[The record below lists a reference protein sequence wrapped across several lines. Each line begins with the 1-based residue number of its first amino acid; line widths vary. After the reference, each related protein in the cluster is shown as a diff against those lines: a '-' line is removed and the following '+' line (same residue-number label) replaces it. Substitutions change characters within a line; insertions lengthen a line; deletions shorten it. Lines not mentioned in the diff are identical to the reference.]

1 MQVDNKYYKL
11 TDSFVTKTPALIKAS
26 TQKQKDPSK
35 PLKAPKNLGIFATVS
50 PALEA
55 AVVAAAKVADA
66 EAKAHLAHEHMMEA
80 ERILKMAEETE
91 SLLTLAAEIYARCIS
106 SSSSAH
112 VTFQSAIYI
121 FTLFMRRCF
130 RFKGRDNHS

>member
-1 MQVDNKYYKL
+1 MQVDNKCYKL
-11 TDSFVTKTPALIKAS
+11 ADSFATKTPALVKAPS
-26 TQKQKDPSK
+26 QKQKDPSK
-35 PLKAPKNLGIFATVS
+35 PLKASKNLGIFAAAS

-91 SLLTLAAEIYARCIS
+91 SLLTLAAEIYDRCIS
-106 SSSSAH
+106 SSSSAYL
-112 VTFQSAIYI
+112 TFQSAIFL
-121 FTLFMRRCF
+121 FTSF
-130 RFKGRDNHS
+130 

>member
-11 TDSFVTKTPALIKAS
+11 TDSFATKTPALPKAS

-35 PLKAPKNLGIFATVS
+35 PLKAAKNLGIFAAVS

-55 AVVAAAKVADA
+55 ATAAAAKVADA

-91 SLLTLAAEIYARCIS
+91 SLLALAAEIYDRCIS
-106 SSSSAH
+106 SSSSAY
-112 VTFQSAIYI
+112 VTFHLP
-121 FTLFMRRCF
+121 FHFLCCF
-130 RFKGRDNHS
+130 NYALILQVQEER